1 MVEQGAVFQPQAPGL
16 HGQPLDVGAQH
27 RKGRGDV
34 GDDATLERFV
44 SAGVEAILRKPY
56 EAEALIDQVRLALAS
71 TG

>member
-1 MVEQGAVFQPQAPGL
+1 VTGF
-16 HGQPLDVGAQH
+16 
-27 RKGRGDV
+27 